1 MFTSST
7 EATQSG
13 MYQGMIRISEYY
25 LHIITLMATIYYLS
39 NVAILIVDTYG
50 ACDRGTQAVQIELN
64 KDNEELIITS
74 PGYPVSY
81 PDNADCQWHFTT
93 EDGYILYV
101 NFIAF
106 DMEPE

>member
-1 MFTSST
+1 MVFT
-7 EATQSG
+7 
-13 MYQGMIRISEYY
+13 Y
-25 LHIITLMATIYYLS
+25 LITVMATIYYLS

-50 ACDRGTQAVQIELN
+50 ACDRGTEPGQIELN
-64 KDNEELIITS
+64 KDNEEVSITS

-81 PDNADCQWHFTT
+81 PDKADCQWHFTAAD
-93 EDGYILYV
+93 EYILFV